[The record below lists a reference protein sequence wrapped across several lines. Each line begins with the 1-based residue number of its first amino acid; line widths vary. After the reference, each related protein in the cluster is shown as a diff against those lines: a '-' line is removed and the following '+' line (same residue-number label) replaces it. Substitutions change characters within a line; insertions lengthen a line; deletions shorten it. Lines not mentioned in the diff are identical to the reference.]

1 MTTQRDTTEADGGSP
16 VERGVM
22 RHALLLACLVFSGC
36 GPIPTPP
43 ARAEARIALFKEC
56 MELAAKMPR
65 QADDDVADVVQ
76 ACSNQAFYMTNHI
89 Q

>member
-1 MTTQRDTTEADGGSP
+1 
-16 VERGVM
+16 M
-22 RHALLLACLVFSGC
+22 RHALLLACLVFAGC
-36 GPIPTPP
+36 GPITTPP

-56 MELAAKMPR
+56 MELAAKLPR
-65 QADDDVADVVQ
+65 QADDDVADVVN